1 MTRSEVLDLLQN
13 IVISMGVPVA
23 VMWGAAELLMG
34 CRESTNDIDCAF
46 IFPEG
51 GDINALIADLKP
63 IRNGEWGDVYS
74 KNVWEFSIVSS
85 EEWNKK
91 SLMWSNDY
99 YEAYPGIWLPSRE
112 CLYDM
117 RKYLCDTLGREKD
130 HAALE
135 SILALPLGYYLHSDT
150 SSDNES

>member
-1 MTRSEVLDLLQN
+1 
-13 IVISMGVPVA
+13 
-23 VMWGAAELLMG
+23 MG

-51 GDINALIADLKP
+51 ADIAALTSDLEP
-63 IRNGEWGDVYS
+63 IRKGEWGDVYS
-74 KNVWEFSIVSS
+74 KNFWEFSIVSL

-91 SLMWSNDY
+91 SLIWSSGFR
-99 YEAYPGIWLPSRE
+99 EAYPGIWVPCLE

-130 HAALE
+130 QVALDA
-135 SILALPLGYYLHSDT
+135 ILETSSGYYLHSPT
-150 SSDNES
+150 SSDNDS